1 MVALDAPAS
10 MDLCMNMVWSIPIV
24 YE

>member
-1 MVALDAPAS
+1 MVALDALAS
-10 MDLCMNMVWSIPIV
+10 MGLCMNMVWSIPIV